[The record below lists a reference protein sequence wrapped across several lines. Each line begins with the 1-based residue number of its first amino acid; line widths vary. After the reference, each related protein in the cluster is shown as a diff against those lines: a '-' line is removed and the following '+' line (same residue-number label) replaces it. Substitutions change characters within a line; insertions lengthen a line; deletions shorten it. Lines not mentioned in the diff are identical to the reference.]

1 MRRYH
6 PRYMSFKYEMLLTTA
21 RTQRLFGRRVAPVGP
36 LVAVPVG
43 IEDVLPPLTLVA
55 DVVVETVETVDA
67 VVEVEVAVVVA
78 VP

>member
-1 MRRYH
+1 
-6 PRYMSFKYEMLLTTA
+6 MSFKFATLLTTA
-21 RTQRLFGRRVAPVGP
+21 RTQRLLGRRVAPVGP

-43 IEDVLPPLTLVA
+43 MEDVLPPLTLVA
-55 DVVVETVETVDA
+55 DVVVETVDA